1 MLNNSDKLDHLIAL
15 AAMKCI
21 EEEANELDGLDT
33 SSVCFDASYYRK
45 RSKMI
50 RKYKNIRIGRSSS
63 KSIVVRLAVAIA
75 IVILTLSL
83 LIGCVPG
90 LGQRIYNAIFGWYD
104 RYFTVHY
111 ESPSGQE
118 KETSYSDESESESEA
133 TVTPPTIIENFRK
146 PTDLPG
152 EVWEDLIVKNNAKM
166 SIDYYIGDEWLFSFT
181 QFTLEP
187 FDKYIDNEDGVVTYT
202 HINGNYAAIVEYASK
217 KETNILWNDGEY
229 SYHIF
234 STQCD
239 VDTLLKYAESVK

>member
-21 EEEANELDGLDT
+21 EEEANEFDDLDT

-50 RKYKNIRIGRSSS
+50 RKYRNMRIGRSSS

-90 LGQRIYNAIFGWYD
+90 LGQRIYDAIFGWYD

-118 KETSYSDESESESEA
+118 KETSYSDESESETEA
-133 TVTPPTIIENFRK
+133 ALIPPSFIEEIHK
-146 PTDLPG
+146 PTDLP
-152 EVWEDLIVKNNAKM
+152 ENVWEDEVMKNSAKIL
-166 SIDYYIGDEWLFSFT
+166 IDYYIGDEWLFSFT

-187 FDKYIDNEDGVVTYT
+187 FDKYIDNEEGVVTYT
-202 HINGNYAAIVEYASK
+202 YINGNYAAIVDYESK
-217 KETNILWNDGEY
+217 KEINILWNDSEY

-239 VDTLLKYAESVK
+239 VETLLKYAESVK